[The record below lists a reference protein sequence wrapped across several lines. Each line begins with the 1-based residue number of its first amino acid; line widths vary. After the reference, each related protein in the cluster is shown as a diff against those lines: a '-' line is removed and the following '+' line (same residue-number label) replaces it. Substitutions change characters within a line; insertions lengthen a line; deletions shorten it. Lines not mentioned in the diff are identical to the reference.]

1 MRATAGTFTALAV
14 ALALLTG
21 CSTTPSTAS
30 STVYVPPTNSAPEPT
45 LAPTPTPA
53 APPPVAAV
61 DVPTVSSA
69 LDQNQVPPAV
79 APQRIRVESLGIDM
93 AIESVGLAA
102 DGAMEL
108 PKDPSLAAWYRFGP
122 SPASAAGATVIAA
135 HVDSLVYDI
144 GPFAQL
150 ASASA
155 GTEIVVTTEDGQDR
169 RYAVESVQTVTKQD
183 VPWDSIFDRSGPGRL
198 TLVTC
203 GGEFDYDARTYL
215 SNVIVSANPIA

>member
-1 MRATAGTFTALAV
+1 MMRATAGTVTALAV
-14 ALALLTG
+14 ALVLLTG
-21 CSTTPSTAS
+21 CSSVPSTAS
-30 STVYVPPTNSAPEPT
+30 STTYVPPTSAAP
-45 LAPTPTPA
+45 APTPS
-53 APPPVAAV
+53 APLPVAEV

-69 LDQNQVPPAV
+69 LDQNQVAPALV
-79 APQRIRVESLGIDM
+79 PQRIRVDSLGIDM

-108 PKDPSLAAWYRFGP
+108 PKNPSLAAWYRFGP
-122 SPASAAGATVIAA
+122 SPASAAGATVVAA

-150 ASASA
+150 ATASA

-183 VPWDSIFDRSGPGRL
+183 VPWDSIFDRTGPNRL

>member
-21 CSTTPSTAS
+21 CSTAPRTAS
-30 STVYVPPTNSAPEPT
+30 STAYVPPTNAAPT
-45 LAPTPTPA
+45 PTPTPA
-53 APPPVAAV
+53 APLPVAEV
-61 DVPTVSSA
+61 DVPTASA
-69 LDQNQVPPAV
+69 SLDQNQVPQAPV
-79 APQRIRVESLGIDM
+79 PQRIRVDSLGIDM
-93 AIESVGLAA
+93 ASEPVGLAD
-102 DGAMEL
+102 DGAMAL

-122 SPASAAGATVIAA
+122 SPASAAGATVVAA
-135 HVDSLVYDI
+135 HVDSLIYDI

-150 ASASA
+150 ASATA

-183 VPWDSIFDRSGPGRL
+183 VPWDAIFDRSGPSRL

>member
-1 MRATAGTFTALAV
+1 MRATAGTVTALAV

-21 CSTTPSTAS
+21 CSTAPSTAS
-30 STVYVPPTNSAPEPT
+30 STVYVPPTDSAPAP
-45 LAPTPTPA
+45 APTTA
-53 APPPVAAV
+53 VPPPVAKV

-69 LDQNQVPPAV
+69 LDQNQVPPTL
-79 APQRIRVESLGIDM
+79 APQLIRVDSLGIDM
-93 AIESVGLAA
+93 AIEPVGLDA
-102 DGAMEL
+102 DGAMGL
-108 PKDPSLAAWYRFGP
+108 PKNPTLAAWYRFGP

-215 SNVIVSANPIA
+215 SNVIVSANPIS

>member
-21 CSTTPSTAS
+21 CSTAPSTAS
-30 STVYVPPTNSAPEPT
+30 STAYVPPTNA
-45 LAPTPTPA
+45 APTPTPTPE
-53 APPPVAAV
+53 APLPVAEV
-61 DVPTVSSA
+61 DVPTASA
-69 LDQNQVPPAV
+69 SLDQNQVPQAL

-93 AIESVGLAA
+93 AIEPVGLAA

-122 SPASAAGATVIAA
+122 SPASTAGATVVAA
-135 HVDSLVYDI
+135 HVDSLIYDI

-150 ASASA
+150 ASATA

-183 VPWDSIFDRSGPGRL
+183 VPWDAIFDRSGPSRL

>member
-21 CSTTPSTAS
+21 CSSAPSTAS
-30 STVYVPPTNSAPEPT
+30 STVYVPPTNA
-45 LAPTPTPA
+45 APA
-53 APPPVAAV
+53 APPPTAEVE
-61 DVPTVSSA
+61 VPTTNSA
-69 LDQNQVPPAV
+69 LDQNQVPAALP
-79 APQRIRVESLGIDM
+79 PQGIRVDSLGIDM
-93 AIESVGLAA
+93 AIESVGLAE

-108 PKDPSLAAWYRFGP
+108 PQDPSLAAWYRFGP

-150 ASASA
+150 ATATV
-155 GTEIVVTTEDGQDR
+155 GTEIVVTTADGQER

-183 VPWDSIFDRSGPGRL
+183 VPWGSIFDRSGPNRL

-203 GGEFDYDARTYL
+203 GGEFDYDAKTYL
-215 SNVIVSANPIA
+215 SNVIVSATPMA

>member
-14 ALALLTG
+14 ALVLLVTG
-21 CSTTPSTAS
+21 CSTAPSEAS
-30 STVYVPPTNSAPEPT
+30 STTYVPPTSASP
-45 LAPTPTPA
+45 APTPA
-53 APPPVAAV
+53 APPPVPTV

-69 LDQNQVPPAV
+69 LDQNQVPLALV
-79 APQRIRVESLGIDM
+79 PQRIRVDSLGIDM
-93 AIESVGLAA
+93 TIESVGLAA

-108 PKDPSLAAWYRFGP
+108 PKDPSVAAWYRFGP
-122 SPASAAGATVIAA
+122 SPASAAGATVVAA

-144 GPFAQL
+144 GPFAEL

-183 VPWDSIFDRSGPGRL
+183 VPWDSIFDRSGPNRL

-203 GGEFDYDARTYL
+203 GGEFDYEARRYL
-215 SNVIVSANPIA
+215 SNVIVSANPIP

>member
-1 MRATAGTFTALAV
+1 MRATASSCTALAV

-21 CSTTPSTAS
+21 CSTAPSEAAS
-30 STVYVPPTNSAPEPT
+30 TTYVPPTAA
-45 LAPTPTPA
+45 APTPV
-53 APPPVAAV
+53 APPPVAEV

-69 LDQNQVPPAV
+69 LDQNQTPPALV
-79 APQRIRVESLGIDM
+79 PQRIRVDSLGIDM

-108 PKDPSLAAWYRFGP
+108 PKDPALAAWYRFGP
-122 SPASAAGATVIAA
+122 SPASAAGATVVAA

-155 GTEIVVTTEDGQDR
+155 GTEIVVTTDDGQDR

-183 VPWDSIFDRSGPGRL
+183 VPWAAIFDRNGPNRL

-203 GGEFDYDARTYL
+203 GGEFDYDAKTYL
-215 SNVIVSANPIA
+215 SNVIVSANPIV

>member
-21 CSTTPSTAS
+21 CSTAPSTAS
-30 STVYVPPTNSAPEPT
+30 STAYVPPSA
-45 LAPTPTPA
+45 AVPTPA
-53 APPPVAAV
+53 APAPTAEV
-61 DVPTVSSA
+61 DVPTVNSS
-69 LDQNQVPPAV
+69 LDQNQVPQAV
-79 APQRIRVESLGIDM
+79 PPQRIRVDSLGIDM
-93 AIESVGLAA
+93 AIDPVGLAA

-150 ASASA
+150 ATATA

-183 VPWDSIFDRSGPGRL
+183 VPWDSIFDRSGSNRL

-203 GGEFDYDARTYL
+203 GGEFDYDALTYL
-215 SNVIVSANPIA
+215 SNVIVSATPIA

>member
-1 MRATAGTFTALAV
+1 MRATAGTVTALAV

-21 CSTTPSTAS
+21 CSTAPSTAS
-30 STVYVPPTNSAPEPT
+30 STAYVPPTNAAPT
-45 LAPTPTPA
+45 PTPTPA
-53 APPPVAAV
+53 APLPVAEV
-61 DVPTVSSA
+61 DVPTASA
-69 LDQNQVPPAV
+69 SLDQNQVPQAL

-93 AIESVGLAA
+93 AIEPVGLAA

-108 PKDPSLAAWYRFGP
+108 PKDQSLAAWYRFGP
-122 SPASAAGATVIAA
+122 SPASTAGATVVAA
-135 HVDSLVYDI
+135 HVDSLIYDI

-150 ASASA
+150 ASATV

-183 VPWDSIFDRSGPGRL
+183 VPWDSIFDRSGPSRL

>member
-21 CSTTPSTAS
+21 CSSAPSTAS
-30 STVYVPPTNSAPEPT
+30 STAYVPPTNA
-45 LAPTPTPA
+45 APTTTPA
-53 APPPVAAV
+53 ASPPTAEVE
-61 DVPTVSSA
+61 VPTTSSS
-69 LDQNQVPPAV
+69 LDQNQVPAALP
-79 APQRIRVESLGIDM
+79 PQSIRVDSLGIDM
-93 AIESVGLAA
+93 AIESVGLAE

-108 PKDPSLAAWYRFGP
+108 PQDPSLAAWYRFGP

-150 ASASA
+150 ATATV
-155 GTEIVVTTEDGQDR
+155 GTEIVVTTADGQER

-183 VPWDSIFDRSGPGRL
+183 VPWGSIFDRSGPNRL

-203 GGEFDYDARTYL
+203 GGEFDYDAKTYL
-215 SNVIVSANPIA
+215 SNVIVSATPMA